1 MGRFRENKLEERERR
16 GVGRVATTGDE
27 NQLYGA
33 SPWER
38 GEMDGE
44 IIISP
49 PRERE
54 REKGDRRGEREGEKR
69 KMAGEGEY
77 KIAAEEERE
86 GR

>member
-1 MGRFRENKLEERERR
+1 MEERERR

-54 REKGDRRGEREGEKR
+54 RKGRPPRREGGREEKY
-69 KMAGEGEY
+69 GW
-77 KIAAEEERE
+77 
-86 GR
+86 